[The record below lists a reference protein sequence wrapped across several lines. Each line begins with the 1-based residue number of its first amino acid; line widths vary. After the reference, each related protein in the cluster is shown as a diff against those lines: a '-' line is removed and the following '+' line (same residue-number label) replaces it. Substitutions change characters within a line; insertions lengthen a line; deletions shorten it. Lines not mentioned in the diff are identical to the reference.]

1 MRKKVFS
8 TMNLQKIKHRSAFVW
23 MMALVVLFC
32 TMPHAVQA
40 QVSTQA
46 MGAMLVLEDGRIK
59 PLDTYARSRLLQFSG
74 RKKIGDLS
82 ATQWFAQLMFDPGR
96 ADEHKVF
103 LIDNPDVLDALKIQ
117 KHKRRYSYAQI
128 FPGLSELQRLAM
140 AAGRRDPSEQ
150 SAMEK
155 EVLRLFRNV
164 QDYIELTGAFTFL
177 EGTSGLAV
185 SDTALASALGL
196 TAQKPLSY
204 LEVLGSAPKLSVYLQ
219 QLDSTALRE
228 PDANQRVILQLSH
241 WMYEVGQ
248 SVQNPHPHMVP
259 QHSAQEEYW
268 ASPWGVLSKQGSKAL
283 EDPLFSAIIMMRG
296 AYLDGDQGAF
306 ERALAQV
313 HFAQQRSSIHQLPNP
328 QLELAYNRINA
339 FLWSKICYGL
349 ALLFALIGLMVSH
362 RAVVFSSRTLVWLG
376 LGMHSFGLV
385 ARMVIMG
392 RPPLSTLYETFLFAG
407 WTAVLLGIA
416 MDFFQ
421 KRSPGALVSS
431 IGGFIMIHM
440 AGKFGG
446 DGDTMGMLVAV
457 LNNNFWL
464 ATHITTIMLGYA
476 GVCSAGVIGH
486 VYLLQRMI
494 APQNRDKLTTLERS
508 IYGALAFGFIFT
520 VIGTLFGGLWA
531 QQSWGRF
538 WGWDPKENGALLIIL
553 WCSIVFHARAGG
565 WMRQAGTAAGA
576 IVGFVVVMMTWL
588 GVNLLGVGLHSY
600 GFTTAGA
607 IYLFSIMGG
616 ETLFL
621 LIAWVLIGRKRAVA
635 EPQQA

>member
-1 MRKKVFS
+1 
-8 TMNLQKIKHRSAFVW
+8 
-23 MMALVVLFC
+23 
-32 TMPHAVQA
+32 
-40 QVSTQA
+40 
-46 MGAMLVLEDGRIK
+46 
-59 PLDTYARSRLLQFSG
+59 
-74 RKKIGDLS
+74 
-82 ATQWFAQLMFDPGR
+82 
-96 ADEHKVF
+96 
-103 LIDNPDVLDALKIQ
+103 
-117 KHKRRYSYAQI
+117 
-128 FPGLSELQRLAM
+128 
-140 AAGRRDPSEQ
+140 
-150 SAMEK
+150 
-155 EVLRLFRNV
+155 
-164 QDYIELTGAFTFL
+164 
-177 EGTSGLAV
+177 
-185 SDTALASALGL
+185 
-196 TAQKPLSY
+196 
-204 LEVLGSAPKLSVYLQ
+204 
-219 QLDSTALRE
+219 
-228 PDANQRVILQLSH
+228 
-241 WMYEVGQ
+241 
-248 SVQNPHPHMVP
+248 
-259 QHSAQEEYW
+259 
-268 ASPWGVLSKQGSKAL
+268 VLSKHGRKAL
-283 EDPLFSAIIMMRG
+283 EDPVLSGILKMRA
-296 AYLDGDQGAF
+296 AYLGGEQGAF
-306 ERALAQV
+306 DGALQQIEAAQL
-313 HFAQQRSSIHQLPNP
+313 RSSIHQLPKP
-328 QLELAYNRINA
+328 QLELVYNRVNP

-349 ALLFALIGLMVSH
+349 ALLLALIGLMVSH
-362 RAVVFSSRTLVWLG
+362 RAVLLSSRTLVWLG

-431 IGGFIMIHM
+431 VGGFIMIHM

-494 APQNRDKLTTLERS
+494 APAAHNREKLAGLDRS
-508 IYGALAFGFIFT
+508 LYGVLAFGFIFT

-565 WMRQAGTAAGA
+565 WMRQGGTAAGA

-600 GFTTAGA
+600 GFTSAGA
-607 IYLFSIMGG
+607 LYLFSIMGG
-616 ETLFL
+616 EALFL
-621 LIAWVLIGRKRAVA
+621 LIAGVLISRKAPAAVMTK
-635 EPQQA
+635 EVKL